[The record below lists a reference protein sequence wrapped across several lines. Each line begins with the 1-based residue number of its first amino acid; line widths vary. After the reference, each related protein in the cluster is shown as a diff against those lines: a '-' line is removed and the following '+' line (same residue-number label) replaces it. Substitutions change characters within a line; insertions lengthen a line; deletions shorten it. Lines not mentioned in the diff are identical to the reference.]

1 MLESKIQASCLK
13 YAKSKGWY
21 VLKIIKCNVN
31 GFPDSVIL
39 KDGKTIFVEFKS
51 LIGKQSELQ
60 KYQQKQL
67 EAQGFKYYLINNL
80 KNFQEM
86 LQINN

>member
-31 GFPDSVIL
+31 GFPDSVIF
-39 KDGKTIFVEFKS
+39 KDGKTIFVEVKA
-51 LIGKQSELQ
+51 LIGKQSALQ
-60 KYQQKQL
+60 VYQQKQL

-80 KNFQEM
+80 KNFQEI
-86 LQINN
+86 LAD

>member
-1 MLESKIQASCLK
+1 MLESKLQASCLK

-31 GFPDSVIL
+31 GFPDSAL
-39 KDGKTIFVEFKS
+39 FKDGKTIFVEFKS
-51 LIGKQSELQ
+51 EIGKQSELQ

-67 EAQGFKYYLINNL
+67 ESQGFKYYLVNNL
-80 KNFQEM
+80 NYFKE
-86 LQINN
+86 IVGY